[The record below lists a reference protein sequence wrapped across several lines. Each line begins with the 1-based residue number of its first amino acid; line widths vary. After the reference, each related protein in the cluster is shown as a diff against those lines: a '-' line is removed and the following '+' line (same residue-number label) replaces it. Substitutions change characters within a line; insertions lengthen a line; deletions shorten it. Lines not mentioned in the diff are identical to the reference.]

1 MHRTTLGHNT
11 EHKIF
16 EKKITNFL
24 KKNLGLLPIY
34 GTKNYLALLIWN
46 ASLSW
51 EFPKLPLFMKDKP
64 FSVFLQKKQPPST
77 AIFSLF
83 IKQTH
88 SGSNSLGQY
97 RL

>member
-16 EKKITNFL
+16 EKKNHKLL
-24 KKNLGLLPIY
+24 KKNLGVLPIY

-46 ASLSW
+46 ASLSS

-64 FSVFLQKKQPPST
+64 FSVFLQKEQTPSI

-88 SGSNSLGQY
+88 SGSNSLGQC